1 MLDELIKL
9 PKELYP
15 IILDFIPRSI
25 TAKLN
30 KTYFLL
36 YYQENI
42 INKLDFNNYK
52 KLDTY
57 IRNLVRS
64 GSVLPFSLLLES
76 CWSKWGKMKTW
87 TWKNLKFPCYLIYVQ
102 HLSIKYNQTN
112 IRNLIDEKLKNH
124 LSINK
129 YKKIRR
135 KNILWSN

>member
-76 CWSKWGKMKTW
+76 RWSKWGKMKTW

-112 IRNLIDEKLKNH
+112 IRNLIDEKLD
-124 LSINK
+124 L
-129 YKKIRR
+129 
-135 KNILWSN
+135 